1 MGESAEAV
9 ALLGQCLVFACLCL
23 CLVFV
28 FVWDLVG
35 VLR

>member
-28 FVWDLVG
+28 WDLVG